1 MISNLTLLLASTAA
15 EPPLALL
22 KELLFTEDDF
32 YSMTT
37 EDLAREQDRL
47 YNLESQQYVAQFLN
61 EVDMTADFEEYI
73 PWYLDRNKAEH
84 TPLID

>member
-1 MISNLTLLLASTAA
+1 MTLLLASTAA

-22 KELLFTEDDF
+22 KELSFTEDDF

-47 YNLESQQYVAQFLN
+47 YNFSTVCGT
-61 EVDMTADFEEYI
+61 VFE
-73 PWYLDRNKAEH
+73 
-84 TPLID
+84 